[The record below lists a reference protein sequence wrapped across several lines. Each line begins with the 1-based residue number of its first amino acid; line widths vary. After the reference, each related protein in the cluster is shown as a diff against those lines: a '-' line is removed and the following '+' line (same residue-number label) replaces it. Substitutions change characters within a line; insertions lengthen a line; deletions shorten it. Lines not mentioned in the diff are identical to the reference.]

1 LIRPEWHFENRQV
14 DLIAEGF
21 DVAIGGGFELAQ
33 GVISRPLCPAHV
45 IAVASPKYMR
55 GKTVPTD
62 PRALEDLN
70 GIVMRS
76 SRTGRVRH
84 WTMRDKEGV
93 EMPAQVKESIIVND
107 PAAMREAA
115 LLGLGVCFLAVPDVL
130 SWLESGD
137 LVRLVPNWYADAG
150 TISMYFA
157 TRSLMPAKTRVFID
171 FISEV
176 FEKQQLALKFSGR

>member
-1 LIRPEWHFENRQV
+1 
-14 DLIAEGF
+14 
-21 DVAIGGGFELAQ
+21 
-33 GVISRPLCPAHV
+33 
-45 IAVASPKYMR
+45 
-55 GKTVPTD
+55 
-62 PRALEDLN
+62 
-70 GIVMRS
+70 
-76 SRTGRVRH
+76 
-84 WTMRDKEGV
+84 MRDKEGV

-130 SWLESGD
+130 SWLECGD
-137 LVRLVPNWYADAG
+137 LVRLVPTWYADAG